1 MIQVERVWRLMRPWL
16 GQALLDCT
24 NLCEDAALMLDEF
37 DVMHGDYGQ
46 LADDLKRLIY
56 RYVHAVTH
64 GDMTVF
70 RDNGNR
76 ARIRMEDMEIMADS
90 LLYLRFET
98 LVHSA
103 WNCNRIREFALS
115 HDSLSAIRAL
125 YVDFAEFQTAEEKA
139 MLAYTARTCHPAFRY
154 RAWLKDDEETVQ

>member
-1 MIQVERVWRLMRPWL
+1 MIQVERVERLLRPWL

-24 NLCEDAALMLDEF
+24 NVCEDAALMLDEF
-37 DVMHGDYGQ
+37 DVMHGDYAA
-46 LADDLKRLIY
+46 LADDVKRLLY
-56 RYVHAVTH
+56 RTVYTLTR
-64 GDMTVF
+64 GSMTVY
-70 RDNGNR
+70 RDGGKR
-76 ARIRMEDMEIMADS
+76 ALIRMEDLDIMADS
-90 LLYLRFET
+90 LLYLRFQT

-125 YVDFAEFQTAEEKA
+125 YVDFAEFQTEEEKA

-154 RAWLKDDEETVQ
+154 RAWLKDEDEQLQ